1 MGIYGSCSREL
12 IEQQQ
17 SIIVSEGVKEIFH
30 SVIQAIKDFINGII
44 DFIKKLFKKNPDEKT
59 KSKLNDNLDKAKET
73 LNVVN
78 TITPEDTDKLK
89 EAKNDSEEINKAV
102 KEIGSKM
109 GVTVGT
115 ADERIELDD
124 PDFDKKFDKL
134 MQGDKPLVFDS
145 KLDELKARREK
156 LNKESDKTLAN
167 MQKLADKSKA
177 YADVAASR
185 PKSKEEL
192 KKKLDEVDKKY

>member
-1 MGIYGSCSREL
+1 MGIYGSYSREL

-17 SIIVSEGVKEIFH
+17 QIIVSEGVKEIFH
-30 SVIQAIKDFINGII
+30 SVIQAIKDFINSII

-78 TITPEDTDKLK
+78 TITPEDIDKLK

-102 KEIGSKM
+102 KDIGSKM
-109 GVTVGT
+109 GVTIGT

-177 YADVAASR
+177 YVDVAASR

>member
-1 MGIYGSCSREL
+1 MGIYGSYSHKL

-17 SIIVSEGVKEIFH
+17 QIIVSEGVKEIFH
-30 SVIQAIKDFINGII
+30 SIIQAIKDFINGII
-44 DFIKKLFKKNPDEKT
+44 DFIKKLFKKNPDDKN
-59 KSKLNDNLDKAKET
+59 KQALNDNLDKAKET

-89 EAKNDSEEINKAV
+89 EAKNDSEKINKAV

-109 GVTVGT
+109 GVTIGT

-134 MQGDKPLVFDS
+134 MQGDKPFVF
-145 KLDELKARREK
+145 
-156 LNKESDKTLAN
+156 
-167 MQKLADKSKA
+167 
-177 YADVAASR
+177 
-185 PKSKEEL
+185 
-192 KKKLDEVDKKY
+192 